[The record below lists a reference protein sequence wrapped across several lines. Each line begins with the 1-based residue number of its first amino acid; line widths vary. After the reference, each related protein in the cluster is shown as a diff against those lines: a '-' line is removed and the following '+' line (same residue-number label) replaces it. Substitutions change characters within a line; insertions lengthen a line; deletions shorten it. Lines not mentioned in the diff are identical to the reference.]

1 MVTVEEALTSDD
13 PKVVKRLRGTTS
25 AQITCDVNLL
35 NKELSK
41 KLGEEFVLDKIS
53 HQLIRVQKKKLTD
66 HFEVIQKLHDRYICI
81 RDEGDN
87 VESEEKLVE
96 QDISYMEQV
105 TMKVCPILDE
115 IQKYE
120 DALTYTTK
128 LKSLIK
134 TNNDARDACLK
145 SKADFMV
152 VYNKI
157 NSEVIRI
164 ESYDDKSDLKKNG
177 IQNLPTESLIR
188 SISAA
193 FNEVKKSC
201 KKLND
206 SSKEAGLK
214 DIESKPEF
222 GYEDEHDKYMDLEV
236 KLNTYELMKLP
247 THLNPEGDPPAA
259 TKATPLK
266 INKPDNLAFSG
277 NARDFAPFK
286 RDFLAIVVPHRD
298 ASQIGIYLKQAVPE
312 KHKYLIANKDLHD
325 WRGMLDILEDEL
337 ASHKIVIDQ
346 TVAEIEKM
354 RIPSTDKAFVE
365 LVESLEKIERDLTTL
380 EQLGEIANT
389 SVLSKLESK
398 LPHQISHDWAQK
410 VVREKLSKKSSNE
423 KFVQFMSFLKECKE
437 ITKYICFKLF

>member
-13 PKVVKRLRGTTS
+13 PKVVKRLRGTIS

-81 RDEGDN
+81 REEGDN
-87 VESEEKLVE
+87 DESEEKLVE

-193 FNEVKKSC
+193 FN
-201 KKLND
+201 
-206 SSKEAGLK
+206 
-214 DIESKPEF
+214 
-222 GYEDEHDKYMDLEV
+222 
-236 KLNTYELMKLP
+236 
-247 THLNPEGDPPAA
+247 
-259 TKATPLK
+259 
-266 INKPDNLAFSG
+266 
-277 NARDFAPFK
+277 
-286 RDFLAIVVPHRD
+286 
-298 ASQIGIYLKQAVPE
+298 
-312 KHKYLIANKDLHD
+312 
-325 WRGMLDILEDEL
+325 
-337 ASHKIVIDQ
+337 
-346 TVAEIEKM
+346 
-354 RIPSTDKAFVE
+354 
-365 LVESLEKIERDLTTL
+365 
-380 EQLGEIANT
+380 
-389 SVLSKLESK
+389 
-398 LPHQISHDWAQK
+398 
-410 VVREKLSKKSSNE
+410 
-423 KFVQFMSFLKECKE
+423 
-437 ITKYICFKLF
+437 